1 MKKRQIDKVKKL
13 DLALFD
19 AKLRAMAENG
29 TFDDA
34 MEESLDRLV
43 QETEPEELTANEL
56 KQFYQTVKKASVERA
71 IMEARSKTPVTDL
84 PLGRF
89 LQLVR
94 DRSGLSHVQVA
105 RVLNKDAS
113 FIERIENGQTDP
125 LSLMADEVVDI
136 MQLFHLTLTEMMCS
150 IKAFLSLAGVKR
162 CKISGMARS
171 SVKADAVDKGERL
184 AHAMD
189 AALHAIT
196 KKKTRG
202 RPDSVKIDPGFMEA
216 IKKELKQRK
225 AEDLLV

>member
-1 MKKRQIDKVKKL
+1 MKKRKIEQVKKL
-13 DLALFD
+13 DLVLFD

-29 TFDDA
+29 AFEDA
-34 MEESLDRLV
+34 MEESFDRLV
-43 QETEPEELTANEL
+43 RKIEPEELTANEL

-71 IMEARSKTPVTDL
+71 IMEARNKTSLTDL

-94 DRSGLSHVQVA
+94 DRGGLSHVHVA
-105 RVLNKDAS
+105 VALNKDAS
-113 FIERIENGQTDP
+113 FVERIENGQIDP

-150 IKAFLSLAGVKR
+150 IKAFLSLANVKR

-189 AALHAIT
+189 AVLHAIA
-196 KKKTRG
+196 KKKTQG
-202 RPDSVKIDPGFMEA
+202 RPDTVKIDPGFMEA
-216 IKKELKQRK
+216 IKQELKKRK